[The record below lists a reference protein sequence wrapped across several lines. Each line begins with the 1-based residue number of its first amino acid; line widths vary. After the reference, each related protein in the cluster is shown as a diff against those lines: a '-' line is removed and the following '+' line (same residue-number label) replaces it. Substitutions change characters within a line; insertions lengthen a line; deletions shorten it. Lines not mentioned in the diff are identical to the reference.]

1 MAGTKND
8 QGKAPFHLL
17 SGPALWAVAEVLEYG
32 RQKYAARNWE
42 DGISYSRLFAALQR
56 HLWEWWSGVKRDDES
71 GLHAL
76 AHAMCDIMFLLHY
89 ELRYEGALERSK
101 FHPDSTVRHA
111 NWCMSNTYQPLD
123 DRPLFHD
130 IALPEQ
136 TRAVKG
142 SAAPAGGGADDV
154 GAAAESGGAGAA
166 AAELLPVTRSFV
178 MGVDFTS
185 VAAFDSWVG
194 TLKPTAERQYYELR
208 SRLDPDWRCR
218 RSVAPAAEEENK

>member
-101 FHPDSTVRHA
+101 FQIRLSVTPTGVCPTRTSRSTTAPSSTTSHFPSRH
-111 NWCMSNTYQPLD
+111 
-123 DRPLFHD
+123 
-130 IALPEQ
+130 EQ
-136 TRAVKG
+136 
-142 SAAPAGGGADDV
+142 
-154 GAAAESGGAGAA
+154 
-166 AAELLPVTRSFV
+166 
-178 MGVDFTS
+178 
-185 VAAFDSWVG
+185 
-194 TLKPTAERQYYELR
+194 LR
-208 SRLDPDWRCR
+208 EVQRRL
-218 RSVAPAAEEENK
+218 AEETGLRMTWARRQSLEELEQKLLNS